1 MSEKDPFFPSKPDGD
16 RTIIRPAPGGR
27 RSESR
32 DHESRATQSR
42 QAPAAA
48 TSTGPALGELDVG
61 PGLNRLE
68 AAAFRLI
75 NVAVSFR
82 HATAQPDL
90 GEVRDRMTRL
100 LKEFRDQAERA
111 GYGSEVVRQAH
122 YALCAFVDEIVLS
135 TPWGS
140 QSRWQEHSL
149 LSAFHRQTWGGEE
162 FFNIIEKNEV
172 DAARN
177 IDLLELLYV
186 LLTLGFEGAYATRP
200 NGREKLEQIR
210 DRLYQTIR
218 NQRADLERDLS
229 PHWRGTDAGK
239 PGLTGLI
246 PLWAFAAIGA
256 GVLLLAYL
264 GFSIS
269 LNRASDPL
277 LGRVASLDGEVLA
290 RLEAAARP
298 PTPDTRSALA
308 TLRELLS
315 DDIEAGRVTLES
327 DAGRAIVRVAGD
339 GLFDSGSDRIR
350 SAFRPVIERIG
361 DAIRQVPGQ
370 VLVTGHTDNV
380 PMFSARFP
388 SNWHLSEA
396 RARSVVEI
404 LTEDAAYED
413 RYRYE
418 GRADTE
424 PLAENSSADG
434 RARNR
439 RVDIAVRTPRSADTD
454 TEPAAP
460 RTVEPDDAGGE
471 ELQR

>member
-1 MSEKDPFFPSKPDGD
+1 MSEKDPFFPSRKDGD

-27 RSESR
+27 RSGSR
-32 DHESRATQSR
+32 DTEPPQEPT
-42 QAPAAA
+42 AAA
-48 TSTGPALGELDVG
+48 ASTSAPALGELDAG
-61 PGLNRLE
+61 PGLNPLE

-75 NVAVSFR
+75 NVAASFR

-90 GEVRDRMTRL
+90 GQVRDRMTRL
-100 LKEFRDQAERA
+100 LKEFREQAERA

-162 FFNIIEKNEV
+162 FFNIVEKNQV

-186 LLTLGFEGAYATRP
+186 LLTLGFEGAWATRP

-210 DRLYQTIR
+210 DGLYQTIR
-218 NQRADLERDLS
+218 NQRNEMERDLS
-229 PHWRGTDAGK
+229 PHWRGTNAGK

-256 GVLLLAYL
+256 AVLLLAYL
-264 GFSIS
+264 GLSIS

-298 PTPDTRSALA
+298 PTPDTATALE
-308 TLRELLS
+308 TLRQLLAE
-315 DDIEAGRVTLES
+315 DIQAGRVTLES
-327 DAGRAIVRVAGD
+327 DASSAIVRVAGD

-350 SAFRPVIERIG
+350 SEFRPVIERIAE
-361 DAIRQVPGQ
+361 AIRQVPGQ
-370 VLVTGHTDNV
+370 VLVTGHTDDV

-396 RARSVVEI
+396 RARSVVDI
-404 LTEDAAYED
+404 LTESAAYDD

-424 PLAENSSADG
+424 PLADNETAAG

-439 RVDIAVRTPRSADTD
+439 RVDIAVRTPRATDADVD
-454 TEPAAP
+454 AADADAAGAGEVP
-460 RTVEPDDAGGE
+460 R
-471 ELQR
+471 